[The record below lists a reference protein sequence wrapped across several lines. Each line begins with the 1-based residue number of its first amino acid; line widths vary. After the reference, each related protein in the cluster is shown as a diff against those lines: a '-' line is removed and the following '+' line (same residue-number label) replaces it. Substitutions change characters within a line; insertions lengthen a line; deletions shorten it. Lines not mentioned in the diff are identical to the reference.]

1 MDKRKQ
7 LFFTGLGILI
17 FFMLLAIFAPWL
29 APYDP
34 NAMGKAFL
42 KPSFSHWLGTNDIG
56 EDILSELIY
65 GSRVSLI
72 IGVVSAAIIMVIGTS
87 LGLIAGYYGG
97 KTDSLLMG
105 ICNIVIVIPTLPLIL
120 LLIAF
125 IDAGLANIILVICIT
140 SWASFARI
148 VRSQV
153 LKIRELPYIQMEQVL
168 GLSDLKILVFHVL
181 PNIKDLVMM
190 KGCLAVIT
198 AMMTEAGLSFLGIG
212 VVEQKSW
219 GSILHY
225 AFFRDGVLN
234 NFWWW
239 YMPPV
244 LCIFLC
250 ALGFM
255 LICDF
260 YKEAAE

>member
-1 MDKRKQ
+1 MAKPKT
-7 LFFTGLGILI
+7 LFYAGIGILCFFT
-17 FFMLLAIFAPWL
+17 LLALFAPWL

-34 NAMGKAFL
+34 TEMGEAFL
-42 KPSFSHWLGTNDIG
+42 QPTFSHWLGTNDIG

-65 GSRVSLI
+65 GSRVSLV
-72 IGVVSAAIIMVIGTS
+72 IGVVSACIIMVIGTG
-87 LGLIAGYYGG
+87 LGIISCYYGG
-97 KTDSLLMG
+97 KIDSLIMG
-105 ICNIVIVIPTLPLIL
+105 ICNIVIVLPALPLIL

-125 IDAGLANIILVICIT
+125 INAGLTNIILVICIT

-153 LKIRELPYIQMEQVL
+153 LKIRELPFIQMEQVL

-212 VVEQKSW
+212 VAGQKSW
-219 GSILHY
+219 GGILHY

-250 ALGFM
+250 AFGFM

-260 YKEAAE
+260 YKTAE

>member
-1 MDKRKQ
+1 MDKGKK
-7 LFFTGLGILI
+7 LFYAGLCILY
-17 FFMLLAIFAPWL
+17 FFMSLAIFAPWI

-34 NAMGKAFL
+34 NAMGEAFL
-42 KPSFSHWLGTNDIG
+42 KPSFSHWLGSNDIG

-65 GSRVSLI
+65 GSRVSLV
-72 IGVVSAAIIMVIGTS
+72 IGIVSAGIIMLIGTS
-87 LGLIAGYYGG
+87 LGMISGYYGG
-97 KTDSLLMG
+97 KIDSLIMG
-105 ICNIVIVIPTLPLIL
+105 ICNIVIVIPALPLIL

-125 IDAGLANIILVICIT
+125 IDAGLTNIILVICIT

-153 LKIRELPYIQMEQVL
+153 LKIRELPFIQMEQVL
-168 GLSDLKILVFHVL
+168 GLSDLRILVFHVL

-250 ALGFM
+250 TLGFM

-260 YKEAAE
+260 YQQDIE

>member
-1 MDKRKQ
+1 MNKRKILLWAGIASL
-7 LFFTGLGILI
+7 LFFL
-17 FFMLLAIFAPWL
+17 LLAVLAPWL

-34 NAMGKAFL
+34 AAMGEPFL

-65 GSRVSLI
+65 GSRVSLLV
-72 IGVVSAAIIMVIGTS
+72 GVVSAGVITFIGTG
-87 LGLIAGYYGG
+87 LGVVAGYYGG
-97 KTDSLLMG
+97 KIDTLITG
-105 ICNIVIVIPTLPLIL
+105 VCNIVIVLPTLPLIL

-125 IDAGLANIILVICIT
+125 IDAGLTNIILVICIT
-140 SWASFARI
+140 AWAAFARI

-153 LKIRELPYIQMEQVL
+153 LKIKEMQYIQMEKVL
-168 GLSDLKILVFHVL
+168 GLSDWKILLFHII
-181 PNIKDLVMM
+181 PNLRELVMV

-198 AMMTEAGLSFLGIG
+198 AIMTEAGLSFLGIG
-212 VVEQKSW
+212 VVEQTSW

-234 NFWWW
+234 NLWWW
-239 YMPPV
+239 YLPPV
-244 LCIFLC
+244 VCIFLC
-250 ALGFM
+250 AMGFM

-260 YKEAAE
+260 YQQEME